1 MVERAQKTI
10 QNYLVA
16 YEMNKDN
23 FDFFKAIPQITELYN
38 AKLNL
43 SDDLSPYERIFSTK
57 SPTYIA
63 KFHNIDLEQ
72 ENLKIAKL
80 RKQIL
85 KKAPIGAKV
94 RLTTTPKQHS
104 KDALSEKFTAEFY
117 YIYAIKSPILSEF
130 PFKFRIRNAKHE
142 KLSGLFLFHEFK
154 VMKK

>member
-16 YEMNKDN
+16 YEMNNDN

-85 KKAPIGAKV
+85 KKRQLEQRFVLQQPLNNIQK
-94 RLTTTPKQHS
+94 THS
-104 KDALSEKFTAEFY
+104 VKSSLPNSI
-117 YIYAIKSPILSEF
+117 IYMP
-130 PFKFRIRNAKHE
+130 
-142 KLSGLFLFHEFK
+142 
-154 VMKK
+154 